1 MTKINRLF
9 QPFLTLMEGIAD
21 PRRAQGKM
29 YRLPHLVLFAIFA
42 VLSGAN
48 SYRTIHTFIEAHLKV
63 LKKAFGLTWKRA
75 PCVAEVWFAL
85 SKLDAANVE
94 GVFRDHAA
102 LLIGDGAGVCIGM
115 DGKTLRG
122 SFDGMLDVRARQIL
136 SAFAVGEKLIL
147 AHIDIDDKSNEIPA
161 AQKLFEDLNLKNRLV
176 TLDALHCQK
185 KHSKPPPKPKRISSS
200 S

>member
-1 MTKINRLF
+1 MTKISRLF
-9 QPFLTLMEGIAD
+9 KPFLTLLDGIAD

-48 SYRTIHTFIEAHLKV
+48 SYRTIHTFIETHLKV

-85 SKLDAANVE
+85 SKLDAVNVE
-94 GVFRDHAA
+94 RVFRDHAA
-102 LLIGDGAGVCIGM
+102 LLVGDGAGVCIGM

-122 SFDGMLDVRARQIL
+122 SFDGMLDERARQIL
-136 SAFAVGEKLIL
+136 NAFAVGEKLIL

-161 AQKLFEDLNLKNRLV
+161 AQKLFEDLNLKDRLV

-185 KHSKPPPKPKRISSS
+185 KRSQPLQKPKRISSS